1 MFFDCTVS
9 FKNSIKVICVGGG
22 GSGNAHYIVRSRG
35 RGREELLYFI
45 LFILS
50 SNCLA
55 AEGMPQFN
63 AKSFN
68 SQLFWLIITFTALY
82 LIITYLILPRIR
94 ENIRLRKN
102 KIANDIER
110 AESIKLEIENM
121 ISESNIKFE
130 EAKVQAQKIIKETAL
145 RSNREYDNQIDN
157 LKNQIANMQ
166 IENERKIAEYKN
178 NLEKDIENSA
188 ISLCAVIL
196 TKLNYKNFTADKI
209 KEKLS
214 KFSMSNNV

>member
-1 MFFDCTVS
+1 MKTVQM
-9 FKNSIKVICVGGG
+9 IKGK
-22 GSGNAHYIVRSRG
+22 
-35 RGREELLYFI
+35 LLYFC
-45 LFILS
+45 LFLLS

-82 LIITYLILPRIR
+82 IIITYFILPRIR

-102 KIANDIER
+102 KIANDLER
-110 AESIKLEIENM
+110 AENIKAEIENM
-121 ISESNIKFE
+121 ISQSNIKLE
-130 EAKVQAQKIIKETAL
+130 EAKNQAQKMIKESML
-145 RSNREYDNQIDN
+145 RSNKEYDNQIDTI
-157 LKNQIANMQ
+157 KKQIANMQ
-166 IENERKIAEYKN
+166 IKAEKNITEYKKS
-178 NLEKDIENSA
+178 LEKDIEKSA

-196 TKLNYKNFTADKI
+196 SKLNYKNSTAEQI
-209 KEKLS
+209 QEKLS

>member
-1 MFFDCTVS
+1 MKTVQM
-9 FKNSIKVICVGGG
+9 IKGK
-22 GSGNAHYIVRSRG
+22 
-35 RGREELLYFI
+35 LLYFC
-45 LFILS
+45 LFLLS

-82 LIITYLILPRIR
+82 ITITYFILPRIR

-102 KIANDIER
+102 KIANDLER
-110 AESIKLEIENM
+110 AENIKAEIENM
-121 ISESNIKFE
+121 ISQSNIKLE
-130 EAKVQAQKIIKETAL
+130 EAKNQAQKMIKETML
-145 RSNREYDNQIDN
+145 RSNKEYDNQIDTI
-157 LKNQIANMQ
+157 KKQIANMQ
-166 IENERKIAEYKN
+166 IKAEKNITEYKKS
-178 NLEKDIENSA
+178 LEKDIEKST

-196 TKLNYKNFTADKI
+196 SKLNYKNSSADKI
-209 KEKLS
+209 QEKLS

>member
-1 MFFDCTVS
+1 MKTVQM
-9 FKNSIKVICVGGG
+9 IKGK
-22 GSGNAHYIVRSRG
+22 
-35 RGREELLYFI
+35 LLYFC
-45 LFILS
+45 LFLLS

-82 LIITYLILPRIR
+82 ITITYFILPRIR

-102 KIANDIER
+102 KIANDLER
-110 AESIKLEIENM
+110 AENIKAEIENM
-121 ISESNIKFE
+121 ISQSNIKLE
-130 EAKVQAQKIIKETAL
+130 EAKNQAQKIIKESML
-145 RSNREYDNQIDN
+145 RSNKEYDSQIDN
-157 LKNQIANMQ
+157 IKKQITNTQIKAEKNIT
-166 IENERKIAEYKN
+166 EYKKS
-178 NLEKDIENSA
+178 LEKDIEKST

-196 TKLNYKNFTADKI
+196 SKLNYKNSSADKI
-209 KEKLS
+209 QEKLS

>member
-1 MFFDCTVS
+1 MKTVQM
-9 FKNSIKVICVGGG
+9 IKGK
-22 GSGNAHYIVRSRG
+22 
-35 RGREELLYFI
+35 LLYFC
-45 LFILS
+45 LFLLS

-82 LIITYLILPRIR
+82 ITITYFILPRIR

-102 KIANDIER
+102 KIANDLER
-110 AESIKLEIENM
+110 AENIKAEIENM
-121 ISESNIKFE
+121 ISQSNIKLE
-130 EAKVQAQKIIKETAL
+130 EAKNQAQKMIKESML
-145 RSNREYDNQIDN
+145 RSNKEYDNQIDTI
-157 LKNQIANMQ
+157 KKQIANMQ
-166 IENERKIAEYKN
+166 IKAEKNITEYKKS
-178 NLEKDIENSA
+178 LEKDIEKST

-196 TKLNYKNFTADKI
+196 SKLNYKNSSADKI
-209 KEKLS
+209 QEKLS

>member
-1 MFFDCTVS
+1 MKTVQM
-9 FKNSIKVICVGGG
+9 IKGK
-22 GSGNAHYIVRSRG
+22 
-35 RGREELLYFI
+35 LLYFC
-45 LFILS
+45 LFLLS

-82 LIITYLILPRIR
+82 ITITYFILPRIR

-110 AESIKLEIENM
+110 AENIKAEIENM
-121 ISESNIKFE
+121 ISQSNIKLE
-130 EAKVQAQKIIKETAL
+130 EAKNQAQKMIKESIL
-145 RSNREYDNQIDN
+145 RSNKEYDNQIDTI
-157 LKNQIANMQ
+157 KKQIANMQ
-166 IENERKIAEYKN
+166 IKAEKNITEYKKS
-178 NLEKDIENSA
+178 LEKDIEKST

-196 TKLNYKNFTADKI
+196 SKLNYKNSSADKI
-209 KEKLS
+209 QEKLS
-214 KFSMSNNV
+214 KFSMSKNV

>member
-1 MFFDCTVS
+1 MKTVQM
-9 FKNSIKVICVGGG
+9 IKGK
-22 GSGNAHYIVRSRG
+22 
-35 RGREELLYFI
+35 LL
-45 LFILS
+45 LFCLFLLS

-82 LIITYLILPRIR
+82 LIITYFILPRIR

-102 KIANDIER
+102 KIANDLER
-110 AESIKLEIENM
+110 AEKIKAEIEDM
-121 ISESNIKFE
+121 ISESNTKLE
-130 EAKVQAQKIIKETAL
+130 EAKNQARKMIKDSLL
-145 RSNREYDNQIDN
+145 RSNKEYDNQIDTI
-157 LKNQIANMQ
+157 KKQIANMQ
-166 IENERKIAEYKN
+166 IKAESNITKYKKG
-178 NLEKDIENSA
+178 LEKDIEESA

-196 TKLNYKNFTADKI
+196 SKLNYKSSTTEQI

-214 KFSMSNNV
+214 KFSMNNNV